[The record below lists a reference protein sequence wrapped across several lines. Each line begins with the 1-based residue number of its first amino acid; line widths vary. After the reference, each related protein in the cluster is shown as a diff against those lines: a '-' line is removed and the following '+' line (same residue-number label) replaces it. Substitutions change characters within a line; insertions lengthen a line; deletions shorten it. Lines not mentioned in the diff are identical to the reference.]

1 MCLWSRSQILVRKCK
16 KDSAGTKFACANV
29 YNIIYVEITFVW
41 ILICWICR
49 APFYIMHIS
58 LSLISPSI
66 HFFTLWFEVFEMVVS
81 GTLALQL
88 LLCQCEQL
96 SCHFYNGLVPL
107 LSWLHSSLILI
118 VIRNSIDQSA
128 PGHEWKNPKKNHCQS
143 KKLQYCYLTHYNK
156 HNATIHLMSRLSQ
169 LLHDVD
175 LL

>member
-1 MCLWSRSQILVRKCK
+1 MYTTLFMWRSHLCEFLSVGFAGLLSTLCTFHFHWFHHLSIFSLCDLRCLRWWSQVPR
-16 KDSAGTKFACANV
+16 
-29 YNIIYVEITFVW
+29 
-41 ILICWICR
+41 
-49 APFYIMHIS
+49 P
-58 LSLISPSI
+58 
-66 HFFTLWFEVFEMVVS
+66 
-81 GTLALQL
+81 LQL

-128 PGHEWKNPKKNHCQS
+128 PGHEWKNPKKNHCHS